1 MHELILQVGYEN
13 ILHNES
19 LAYILEIFL
28 MIIYMYLFLEI
39 IDLEK
44 YKTIQLLAYLYQY
57 LSPFK
62 STEVSTYV
70 SKKTA
75 FNWYTGISHQNAIF
89 SNPQNSFVF

>member
-1 MHELILQVGYEN
+1 
-13 ILHNES
+13 
-19 LAYILEIFL
+19 
-28 MIIYMYLFLEI
+28 MYLFLEI

-62 STEVSTYV
+62 SIEVSTYV

-75 FNWYTGISHQNAIF
+75 FNWYTGISYQNAIF